1 MYSKIALRASAR
13 VVALL
18 LIHQF
23 GFEGAEAT
31 FHDRIIETVT
41 FAAHTALHAGCRS
54 QSLIVPTRILAA
66 TVAVMHHLRAGGA
79 PLKCHAQCV

>member
-41 FAAHTALHAGCRS
+41 FAAHTALHAGCR
-54 QSLIVPTRILAA
+54 
-66 TVAVMHHLRAGGA
+66 
-79 PLKCHAQCV
+79 